1 MSKVLTEELIIAE
14 LEKKGILDVHDIDT
28 DEQVKLLCSHYDA
41 TFTESWNSFDIAFYT
56 ESTADGYEVYIA
68 TENDMK
74 ISITEDVYYYESDWF
89 EKLPEALQNG
99 STIQID
105 EYAKED
111 NYGFQDAVSEAY
123 VEFYE
128 EIWQEIEQEL
138 EDQGYEWPEKNK

>member
-1 MSKVLTEELIIAE
+1 MKVSL
-14 LEKKGILDVHDIDT
+14 
-28 DEQVKLLCSHYDA
+28 
-41 TFTESWNSFDIAFYT
+41 
-56 ESTADGYEVYIA
+56 
-68 TENDMK
+68 
-74 ISITEDVYYYESDWF
+74 TEDVYYYESDWF
-89 EKLPEALQNG
+89 EKLPEALLNG

-138 EDQGYEWPEKNK
+138 EDQGYEWPEKDK